1 MVTFTQ
7 RTKQLRDL
15 QQEIKLRLSYT
26 HFFMAPETRKL
37 VLSPEDQQEMVE
49 DLRRN
54 FLQTH
59 QLLQTYET
67 ELEQLLTEV
76 ISQGWTEEN
85 SGLDRPT
92 LP

>member
-1 MVTFTQ
+1 
-7 RTKQLRDL
+7 
-15 QQEIKLRLSYT
+15 
-26 HFFMAPETRKL
+26 
-37 VLSPEDQQEMVE
+37 MVE